1 MFFNDKNIAVNPM
14 LILEEHYLN
23 IYFSENTMNCP
34 VCYANKYF
42 RLEANKTKIGLEQY
56 STEFISSILTY
67 LNLSTLICFIS
78 IVVITIS

>member
-23 IYFSENTMNCP
+23 IYFSEHTMNSSQEGVLNCP

-67 LNLSTLICFIS
+67 LNLSTLI
-78 IVVITIS
+78 